1 MQKLYDLV
9 VKTGS
14 YNDRQ
19 GNEKA
24 RWLTVG
30 SMMEKDGNKFIMLHR
45 TFNPAGVP
53 DLSGKGSDSVLVSMF
68 EPKERD
74 QGGAAAEIPKPT
86 GKRDTQWSGSQVD
99 DRDVPF

>member
-14 YNDRQ
+14 YTDRQ

-30 SMMEKDGNKFIMLHR
+30 SLMEKDGNKFIMLAR

-68 EPKERD
+68 PPKDRD
-74 QGGAAAEIPKPT
+74 DKPQSAPAPKAQN
-86 GKRDTQWSGSQVD
+86 GFD

>member
-14 YNDRQ
+14 YTDRQ

-30 SMMEKDGNKFIMLHR
+30 SMMEKDGNKFIMLAR
-45 TFNPAGVP
+45 TFSPAGVP

-68 EPKERD
+68 EPKERE
-74 QGGAAAEIPKPT
+74 QQQEPAGKGPAPKR
-86 GKRDTQWSGSQVD
+86 GFD
-99 DRDVPF
+99 DPEVPF

>member
-14 YNDRQ
+14 YTDRQ

-30 SMMEKDGNKFIMLHR
+30 SLMEKDGNKFIMLHR

-74 QGGAAAEIPKPT
+74 DKPQSAPAPKAQN
-86 GKRDTQWSGSQVD
+86 GFD
-99 DRDVPF
+99 DSVPF